1 VTRFRLAVVVA
12 LTLVVALLFGWQLQ
26 REMLVKACVEKGGS
40 WDGGTCGP
48 PRIRP
53 ILRRDLQR
61 S

>member
-1 VTRFRLAVVVA
+1 MTRLRLIIVVTLAILVAA
-12 LTLVVALLFGWQLQ
+12 LTGWQWQ
-26 REMLVKACVEKGGS
+26 RERLVKACVEKGGS

-48 PRIRP
+48 PSIRP

>member
-1 VTRFRLAVVVA
+1 MTRLRLAIVVALSVVVA
-12 LTLVVALLFGWQLQ
+12 VLFGWQWQ
-26 REMLVKACVEKGGS
+26 RERLVRDCAEKGGS

>member
-1 VTRFRLAVVVA
+1 VTPVRLAVVVA
-12 LTLVVALLFGWQLQ
+12 LMLVVAALFGWQWQ
-26 REMLVKACVEKGGS
+26 REQLVKACAAKGGS
-40 WDGGTCGP
+40 WDGASCGP